1 MVKKFTIQ
9 PAPTFKADVSIPR
22 VGGETMVVP
31 FTFRYLDRLQLA
43 NVFDQWRKQEEE
55 LMEAAEGSVEEVTQ
69 RETDMQV
76 EQIKQIVTGWAFDD
90 EFNEENIRALLL
102 TSVAAP
108 SAVLKAYHQA
118 YLPAKSGN

>member
-1 MVKKFTIQ
+1 MAKKFSIQ

-31 FTFRYLDRLQLA
+31 FTFRYLDRLELA
-43 NVFDQWRKQEEE
+43 GVFDQWRKQQEE
-55 LMEAAEGSVEEVTQ
+55 LIETESESVQESTQ

-90 EFNEENIRALLL
+90 EFNDENIRALVL

>member
-1 MVKKFTIQ
+1 MAKKFSIQ

-69 RETDMQV
+69 RETDMQI

-90 EFNEENIRALLL
+90 EFNEENIRALVL